1 MKPGLAPGVTT
12 EVEIDVTPEMAPD
25 YGGKIVHPVY
35 STWSMIHHMEMAGR
49 KIILPF
55 LDEHE
60 EAVGTHVSAEHT
72 APARIG
78 RRVRIV
84 AEIEGVRGNKVT
96 CRMTAYCGPRVLGHG
111 KTVQAVLKKERLE
124 ALFER
129 S

>member
-1 MKPGLAPGVTT
+1 MKPGLAPGVCT
-12 EVEIDVTPEMAPD
+12 ELEIEVTPEMAPD
-25 YGGKIVHPVY
+25 YDGRMVHPVY

-55 LDEHE
+55 LEANE
-60 EAVGTHVSAEHT
+60 EAVGTHVSADHT

-84 AEIEGVRGNKVT
+84 AEVEAVRGNKVT
-96 CRMTAYCGPRVLGHG
+96 CKMTAYCGPHVLGHG
-111 KTVQAVLKKERLE
+111 KTVQAVLAKERLAE
-124 ALFER
+124 LFER